1 MFTLRKFISLNHVS
15 ILKVELMETQ
25 IKEMTAIVTNYEGQ
39 ISKLENDLKASI
51 DKIYVLRE
59 IITDLESQIE
69 NKNQTECNFQEK
81 IQELELYIHS
91 QTKTNESLHHE
102 VESLKI
108 DLDGRG
114 YNEKIANLEDKLQ
127 KSLTSTEQS
136 IALEQITEQ
145 LRDIELTLDK
155 KTKHLESLHSAI
167 CSASCS
173 SPSEDV
179 SVRGQMDYDEKIEG
193 ESPHSSPSLPIDEVQ
208 RIMEKL
214 AKHTRAEE
222 AAVKRIK
229 DLEMQVGGVRENYNV
244 SRFFIYYIVL

>member
-1 MFTLRKFISLNHVS
+1 
-15 ILKVELMETQ
+15 MEIQ
-25 IKEMTAIVTNYEGQ
+25 IKEMTSVVTEYEGQ

-69 NKNQTECNFQEK
+69 TKNQAEHAFHEK
-81 IQELELYIHS
+81 IQELETYIHN
-91 QTKTNESLHHE
+91 QNKTAESLQHE

-114 YNEKIANLEDKLQ
+114 YNEKISNLEDKLR

-145 LRDIELTLDK
+145 LRDIENTLEK
-155 KTKHLESLHSAI
+155 KTKTLESLHSAI

-179 SVRGQMDYDEKIEG
+179 SVKGQAVYEEKQHE
-193 ESPHSSPSLPIDEVQ
+193 ESPCSPPSLPIDEVQ
-208 RIMEKL
+208 RIMDNL

-222 AAVKRIK
+222 AAIKRIK
-229 DLEMQVGGVRENYNV
+229 DLEMQVGGVRESYNV
-244 SRFFIYYIVL
+244 STFLTLKFSL